1 MARLSDPDRLF
12 AYTDALANWAS
23 HGYVEFN
30 LTEES
35 QRWVRRELESITVRE
50 IARLMHEFVA
60 TGGDVDEVVKQRPE
74 WSDKYEFHHDL
85 RIEIHG
91 KNVYI
96 ETRLNYRLPVEPDA
110 SWILVVNI
118 HAV

>member
-30 LTEES
+30 LSEDS
-35 QRWVRRELESITVRE
+35 YRWVRREFDAITLRE
-50 IARLMHEFVA
+50 IARLMHEFVGI
-60 TGGDVDEVVKQRPE
+60 GGDIDVVVERRPE
-74 WSDKYEFHHDL
+74 WSDKFEFHHDL
-85 RIEIHG
+85 RFEIHD

-96 ETRLNYRLPVEPDA
+96 ETRLHYRLPVKPDA

>member
-1 MARLSDPDRLF
+1 MPRLSDPDRRF
-12 AYTDALANWAS
+12 AYTDALSNWAS
-23 HGYVEFN
+23 HGYVVFD

-35 QRWVRRELESITVRE
+35 QRWVRRELDSITVRE

-60 TGGDVDEVVKQRPE
+60 AGGEVDEVVEQRPE
-74 WSDKYEFHHDL
+74 WSDSYEFHHDL
-85 RIEIHG
+85 RFEIHG

-96 ETRLNYRLPVEPDA
+96 ETRLNYRLPVESDA
-110 SWILVVNI
+110 SSILVVNI